1 MIKYTELRCGN
12 KVHISGKEYP
22 NERLVATVGEIHY
35 FGSTLE
41 CDFGEGEG
49 EEDCDIDH
57 EDLIPIPLSEEW
69 LIRAGFEKEKRDR
82 FFSLYLSDK
91 DENEFG
97 RQRIDYWFGEDDFS
111 AAELCRSGVCFKRVK
126 IKFVH
131 QLQNLYFALTG
142 EELTFKDL

>member
-1 MIKYTELRCGN
+1 MIKHTELRCGN

-41 CDFGEGEG
+41 CDFGEGE
-49 EEDCDIDH
+49 EDCDIDH

-69 LIRAGFEKEKRDR
+69 LIRAGFEK
-82 FFSLYLSDK
+82 YSDK
-91 DENEFG
+91 EFYIYTSKENEVRFYKSDSDWNLAYFITET
-97 RQRIDYWFGEDDFS
+97 RY
-111 AAELCRSGVCFKRVK
+111 
-126 IKFVH
+126 VH
-131 QLQNLYFALTG
+131 QLQNLYFWLTG

>member
-1 MIKYTELRCGN
+1 MINHTELRCGN

-49 EEDCDIDH
+49 EGEEDCDIDH

-69 LIRAGFEKEKRDR
+69 LIRAGFEK
-82 FFSLYLSDK
+82 YSDK
-91 DENEFG
+91 EFYIYTSKENEVRFYKSDSDWNLAYFITET
-97 RQRIDYWFGEDDFS
+97 RY
-111 AAELCRSGVCFKRVK
+111 
-126 IKFVH
+126 VH
-131 QLQNLYFALTG
+131 QLQNLYFWLTG

>member
-12 KVHISGKEYP
+12 KVHISGKEDP

-41 CDFGEGEG
+41 CDFGKGEG

-69 LIRAGFEKEKRDR
+69 LIRAGFEK
-82 FFSLYLSDK
+82 YSDK
-91 DENEFG
+91 EFYIYTSKENEVRFYKSDSDWNLAYFITET
-97 RQRIDYWFGEDDFS
+97 RY
-111 AAELCRSGVCFKRVK
+111 
-126 IKFVH
+126 VH
-131 QLQNLYFALTG
+131 QLQNLYFLV
-142 EELTFKDL
+142 DW

>member
-41 CDFGEGEG
+41 CDFGKGEG

-69 LIRAGFEKEKRDR
+69 LIRAGFEK
-82 FFSLYLSDK
+82 YSDK
-91 DENEFG
+91 EFYIYTSKENEVRFYKSDSDWNLAYFITET
-97 RQRIDYWFGEDDFS
+97 RY
-111 AAELCRSGVCFKRVK
+111 
-126 IKFVH
+126 VH
-131 QLQNLYFALTG
+131 QLQNLYFWLTG

>member
-1 MIKYTELRCGN
+1 MIKHTELRCGN
-12 KVHISGKEYP
+12 KVHISGKEDL

-41 CDFGEGEG
+41 CDFGKGEG

-69 LIRAGFEKEKRDR
+69 LIRAGAESSVFDNRKQYFLRK
-82 FFSLYLSDK
+82 
-91 DENEFG
+91 FG
-97 RQRIDYWFGEDDFS
+97 RLIIYQDGQFHEY
-111 AAELCRSGVCFKRVK
+111 ATRVK
-126 IKFVH
+126 LPFVH
-131 QLQNLYFALTG
+131 TLQNFIFVISDG

>member
-1 MIKYTELRCGN
+1 MIKHTELRCGN

-69 LIRAGFEKEKRDR
+69 LIRAGFEK
-82 FFSLYLSDK
+82 YSDK
-91 DENEFG
+91 EFYIYTSKENEVRFYKSDSDWNLAYFITET
-97 RQRIDYWFGEDDFS
+97 RY
-111 AAELCRSGVCFKRVK
+111 
-126 IKFVH
+126 VH
-131 QLQNLYFALTG
+131 QLQNLYFWLTG

>member
-1 MIKYTELRCGN
+1 MINHTELRCGN

-41 CDFGEGEG
+41 CDFGEGE
-49 EEDCDIDH
+49 EDCDIDH

-69 LIRAGFEKEKRDR
+69 LIRAGFEK
-82 FFSLYLSDK
+82 YSDK
-91 DENEFG
+91 EFYIYTSKENEVRFYKSDSDWNLAYFITET
-97 RQRIDYWFGEDDFS
+97 RY
-111 AAELCRSGVCFKRVK
+111 
-126 IKFVH
+126 VH
-131 QLQNLYFALTG
+131 QLQNLYFWLTG

>member
-1 MIKYTELRCGN
+1 MIKHTELRCGN
-12 KVHISGKEYP
+12 KVHISGKEDL

-41 CDFGEGEG
+41 CDFGKGEG

-69 LIRAGFEKEKRDR
+69 LIRAGFEK
-82 FFSLYLSDK
+82 YSDK
-91 DENEFG
+91 EFYIYTSKENEVRFYKSDSDWNLAYFITET
-97 RQRIDYWFGEDDFS
+97 RY
-111 AAELCRSGVCFKRVK
+111 
-126 IKFVH
+126 VH
-131 QLQNLYFALTG
+131 QLQNLYFWLTG

>member
-41 CDFGEGEG
+41 CDFGEGE
-49 EEDCDIDH
+49 EDCDIDH

-69 LIRAGFEKEKRDR
+69 LIRAGFEK
-82 FFSLYLSDK
+82 YSDK
-91 DENEFG
+91 EFYIYTSKENEVRFYKSDSDWNLAYFITET
-97 RQRIDYWFGEDDFS
+97 RY
-111 AAELCRSGVCFKRVK
+111 
-126 IKFVH
+126 VH
-131 QLQNLYFALTG
+131 QLQNLYFWLTG

>member
-1 MIKYTELRCGN
+1 MIKHTELRCGN
-12 KVHISGKEYP
+12 KVHISGKEDP

-41 CDFGEGEG
+41 CDFGEG

-69 LIRAGFEKEKRDR
+69 LIRAGFEK
-82 FFSLYLSDK
+82 YSDK
-91 DENEFG
+91 EFYIYTSKENEVRFYKSDSDWNLAYFITET
-97 RQRIDYWFGEDDFS
+97 RY
-111 AAELCRSGVCFKRVK
+111 
-126 IKFVH
+126 VH
-131 QLQNLYFALTG
+131 QLQNLYFWLTG

>member
-1 MIKYTELRCGN
+1 MIKHTELRCGN
-12 KVHISGKEYP
+12 KVHISGKEDP

-41 CDFGEGEG
+41 CDFGKGEG

-69 LIRAGFEKEKRDR
+69 LIRAGFEK
-82 FFSLYLSDK
+82 YSDK
-91 DENEFG
+91 EFYIYTSKENEVRFYKSDSDWNLAYFITET
-97 RQRIDYWFGEDDFS
+97 RY
-111 AAELCRSGVCFKRVK
+111 
-126 IKFVH
+126 VH
-131 QLQNLYFALTG
+131 QLQNLYFWLTG

>member
-12 KVHISGKEYP
+12 KVHISGKEDP

-57 EDLIPIPLSEEW
+57 EDLIPIQLSEEW
-69 LIRAGFEKEKRDR
+69 LIRAGFDDTTMSYGKSGER
-82 FFSLYLSDK
+82 FSLFGFAIRLSLDNGYVF
-91 DENEFG
+91 DDVYDLHII
-97 RQRIDYWFGEDDFS
+97 RIVS
-111 AAELCRSGVCFKRVK
+111 
-126 IKFVH
+126 VH